1 MNRYKTSAFGIIIV
15 ALVFGFL
22 LFRNDFFDSKTT
34 SFNKEVTEKIQTK
47 EVTDLMLSIPTNE
60 RILTINKKEN
70 IGHIFQILS
79 SINLKKVN
87 KLTSNYSEMYSILI
101 TVQGEMVYYVNLYDN
116 KDLSIIDLKN
126 GKIQRYK
133 VENSVD
139 LNEIRKYWVNQ

>member
-1 MNRYKTSAFGIIIV
+1 
-15 ALVFGFL
+15 
-22 LFRNDFFDSKTT
+22 
-34 SFNKEVTEKIQTK
+34 
-47 EVTDLMLSIPTNE
+47 MLSIPTNE

-101 TVQGEMVYYVNLYDN
+101 TVQGEIVYYVNLYDN